1 MKGDELFGTG
11 IPEEGM
17 LDDLDNLLQG
27 EFKMQFDMEKDAQE
41 VDNQVVGKSPSMA
54 EFSIQDFHQTLDIPA
69 SNFDSM
75 QSVSDVISESL
86 GAVSSL
92 EDQVLEEQYNDILAN
107 QVEVSLDMEVN
118 KKGAKKKEQ
127 RKKSFFARFFANQV
141 DESETLEQ
149 FQEEERLRL
158 AKQEDKTNKINEM
171 KKAKEEAKAKRIVL
185 KEEKKKEKL
194 KLKELKRESKRK
206 EQEAMEAT
214 YVPQGKI
221 NKVGA
226 TIVMI
231 AVSCFGVFVLL
242 GTVLHSYQVS
252 VDHAKLYIEGGHYS
266 KAYQLLSGLT
276 IKEKDRDTYDGL
288 ETIMLVQKQLN
299 SYYNFKELDMEMEAL
314 DSLFKGLERYD
325 RYYETAKKYEVT
337 QVFQSF
343 KSEIYDILKTE
354 YGLSKE
360 KVNSIRKIENDKTYS
375 KELMSLVK
383 K

>member
-27 EFKMQFDMEKDAQE
+27 EFKMQFDMEKDEQE
-41 VDNQVVGKSPSMA
+41 VANQVVGESPSMA
-54 EFSIQDFHQTLDIPA
+54 EFSFQDFQQTLDIPE

-92 EDQVLEEQYNDILAN
+92 EDQVLENQYNDILAN
-107 QVEVSLDMEVN
+107 QVEVSVDKEVV
-118 KKGAKKKEQ
+118 KKKAK
-127 RKKSFFARFFANQV
+127 KKSFFARLFANQD
-141 DESETLEQ
+141 DESETVEQ
-149 FQEEERLRL
+149 FQEEERLHL
-158 AKQEDKTNKINEM
+158 EKQEEKTNKVKEK
-171 KKAKEEAKAKRIVL
+171 KKAKEEAKEEAKVKKTLL

-194 KLKELKRESKRK
+194 KIKELKRESKRK
-206 EQEAMEAT
+206 EQEAMEVT
-214 YVPQGKI
+214 FVPQGKI

-242 GTVLHSYQVS
+242 GTVLHSYEVS
-252 VDHAKLYIEGGHYS
+252 VDHAKLYMEGGHYS
-266 KAYQLLSGLT
+266 KAYHLLSGLT
-276 IKEKDRDTYDGL
+276 IKEKDRETYDGL

-299 SYYNFKELDMEMEAL
+299 SYYNFKELDMELEAL

-325 RYYETAKKYEVT
+325 RYYETAKKYKVT

-343 KSEIYDILKTE
+343 KSEIYDILNKE

-360 KVNSIRKIENDKTYS
+360 KVNSIRKIESDKTYS
-375 KELMSLVK
+375 TELMSLVK